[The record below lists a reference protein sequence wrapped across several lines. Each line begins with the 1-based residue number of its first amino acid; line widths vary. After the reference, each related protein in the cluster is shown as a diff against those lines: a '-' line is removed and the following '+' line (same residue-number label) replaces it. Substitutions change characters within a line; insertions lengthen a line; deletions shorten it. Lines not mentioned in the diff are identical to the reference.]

1 MLELSFKAG
10 FELVF
15 HFILITR
22 QNVLQVFFFSVYSC
36 QFTTIIIGLPVA
48 KTNLKMSGTVCGA
61 KRQNG
66 GAITL
71 PVPPKMGHLFK
82 LLMGWV
88 VGHFNTQTRL
98 DTEARDTTW
107 KWPTIFYFFC
117 RLIGDVYIKMTEVV
131 SCFSCLLQLRQ

>member
-15 HFILITR
+15 HFMLITR
-22 QNVLQVFFFSVYSC
+22 QNVLQQSCFSVAFSVYSC

-88 VGHFNTQTRL
+88 VGHFITQPRL
-98 DTEARDTTW
+98 DTEAWGITW
-107 KWPTIFYFFC
+107 KWPTISYFFADHFVNRR
-117 RLIGDVYIKMTEVV
+117 RLYKVD
-131 SCFSCLLQLRQ
+131 